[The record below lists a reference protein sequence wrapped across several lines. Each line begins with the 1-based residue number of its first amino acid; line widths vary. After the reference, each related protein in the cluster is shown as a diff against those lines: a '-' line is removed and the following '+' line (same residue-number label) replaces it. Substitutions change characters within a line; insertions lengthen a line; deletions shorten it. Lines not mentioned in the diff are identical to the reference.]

1 MNKKSQ
7 LMLLPLSVLALA
19 SCQQGANS
27 GAKYTQHLDHT
38 ATLEISS
45 SGKNDG
51 IIRPEEVEISE
62 TYQTIVNKRQYNTQ
76 VLPSTGDVNILVV
89 PVMLPGYEEID
100 IDGDELD
107 DSDKV
112 REDIQKSFFS
122 EDENDD
128 FFSVKEFYKQSSFGK
143 LNING
148 EVTDY
153 VYVNEDLETTYETAA
168 SITLSDTYDLVN
180 EICDFLSEAKG
191 YNLADYDN
199 NKDGYIDGIWCIYS
213 CPDYSNGGPNTDDK
227 NFWAY
232 TSWGNQTT
240 SSGGRAPDVEKP
252 VYNLF
257 GWASYDFMYEGYG
270 LKKLDTHT
278 FIHETGHFLGLSD
291 YYSDTT
297 TYNPVGKVD
306 MMDSNIID
314 INSYAKM
321 LLGWT
326 KPYIA
331 IGDGKITINSMQ
343 NENSLI
349 VVPDDSFTLSANSE
363 GKYEFDPFGEYMVI
377 ELYTNEGLN
386 YPDSKVAISDRPLAM
401 SDVGAR
407 MYHIDNRKYLV
418 NSEDKTDIYSKLYE
432 GETIDSKHKLILP
445 ISNSRNIDTYNTYLK
460 VSQDDNLFDE
470 IRVIEA
476 SKKNTFNYGGYQ
488 TNKTLFKS
496 GDQFTMSEYNDFFI
510 NENKMDSGNSFSKI
524 IDFREVK

>member
-1 MNKKSQ
+1 MKNKSQ
-7 LMLLPLSVLALA
+7 LILLSVGLLGLV
-19 SCQQGANS
+19 SCKPSSTGVN
-27 GAKYTQHLDHT
+27 YTQYLDHT
-38 ATLEISS
+38 AKVEISS
-45 SGKNDG
+45 SNSSDG
-51 IIRPEEVEISE
+51 IINPNDVEISE
-62 TYQTIVNKRQYNTQ
+62 TYQSIVNKRQYNTQ

-89 PVMLPGYEEID
+89 PLIVPGYETID
-100 IDGDELD
+100 IDNDGT
-107 DSDKV
+107 SDNQKV
-112 REDIQKSFFS
+112 KEDINKAFFS
-122 EDENDD
+122 EDSSDD

-143 LNING
+143 LNLQG

-153 VYVNEDLETTYETAA
+153 ISINEDLETSYTTAA
-168 SITLSDTYDLVN
+168 SISLTDTYNIVN
-180 EICDFLSEAKG
+180 EICDYLSDVKGMDLAK
-191 YNLADYDN
+191 YDN

-240 SSGGRAPDVEKP
+240 SSGGRPANVNKP

-278 FIHETGHFLGLSD
+278 YIHETGHFLGLSD

-297 TYNPVGKVD
+297 TYNPAGKVD

-326 KPYIA
+326 KPYI
-331 IGDGKITINSMQ
+331 GQGNGEITINSMQ

-349 VVPDDSFTLSANSE
+349 VIPDDSYSLTKNKD
-363 GKYEFDPFGEYMVI
+363 GKYEFDPFSEYMVV

-386 YPDSKVAISDRPLAM
+386 YPDSRTAISDRPLAM
-401 SDVGAR
+401 NDVGVR

-418 NSEDKTDIYSKLYE
+418 DSSDKTNIYSKLYE

-445 ISNSRNIDTYNTYLK
+445 ISNSRSIDTYNTNFK

-488 TNKTLFKS
+488 TSKTLFKT
-496 GDQFTMSEYNDFFI
+496 GNKFLMSEYTDFFV
-510 NENKMDSGNSFSKI
+510 NQNKMDSGNSFSKV
-524 IDFREVK
+524 IDFKEVK